1 MKKQLTDHAIK
12 QHQKQLTERRVTLTD
27 TVVKGFFVEIRK
39 RSATFNLRRSIDGK
53 MRVIKLGCFPEL
65 TADEA
70 RELCLRHKREISVGA
85 SADELAKS
93 SGSITLDQFYE
104 DHYLPWYKTYRR
116 GSANIVQMY
125 RSNFHVRFGHR
136 QLHTIRQ
143 ADLQQL
149 TNDMKK
155 LGYAPG
161 SVNTTVVVLRGML
174 RRADDWDVCRIHH
187 SLHKPPNLLPDTKRH
202 ERFLSRDEAQ
212 KLQAVLEKRGAT
224 PVNLAILFLLYTG
237 ARKSEVLNAEWR
249 CVDMDRRDWRIPISK
264 NGRPRIVILST
275 KAVAILQSARGYQQR
290 HYGDQAKQV
299 SAVFANPQT
308 LKPYC
313 NIWETW
319 TRVRSEA
326 DLPDL
331 RLHDLRHSYASTLVN
346 AGVSIYEVQKLL
358 GHSNIATTQR
368 YAHLASQR
376 LHETVK
382 LLDVQ
387 YGRE

>member
-1 MKKQLTDHAIK
+1 MKTRLTDHVIK
-12 QHQKQLTERRVTLTD
+12 QHQKTLTERRVTLTD
-27 TVVKGFFVEIRK
+27 TAVKGFFVEIRK
-39 RSATFNLRRSIDGK
+39 RSATYNLRSSVDGT

-65 TADEA
+65 SAEDA
-70 RELCLRHKREISVGA
+70 RKLCLQHKREIARGA
-85 SADELAKS
+85 SAEDLIKS
-93 SGSITLDQFYE
+93 TRSITLDRFYE

-125 RSNFHVRFGHR
+125 RSNFHIRFGHR
-136 QLHTIRQ
+136 QLHTISQ
-143 ADLQQL
+143 ADLKQL
-149 TNDMKK
+149 THEMKQ

-161 SVNTTVVVLRGML
+161 SVNTTVVMLRGML
-174 RRADDWDVCRIHH
+174 RRADDWGVCRIHH

-212 KLQAVLEKRGAT
+212 RLQQELERRGPT

-249 CVDMDRRDWRIPISK
+249 CVNMDRREWRIPISK
-264 NGRPRIVILST
+264 NGQPRTVILS
-275 KAVAILQSARGYQQR
+275 KKSVAILRSAQAYQQR
-290 HYGDQAKQV
+290 HYAEPVDV
-299 SAVFANPQT
+299 VFANPQT
-308 LKPYC
+308 RKAYA

-319 TRVRSEA
+319 KRVRAAA
-326 DLPDL
+326 DLNDV
-331 RLHDLRHSYASTLVN
+331 RLHDLRHSYASTLIN

-382 LLDVQ
+382 LVDAG
-387 YGRE
+387 YGWE